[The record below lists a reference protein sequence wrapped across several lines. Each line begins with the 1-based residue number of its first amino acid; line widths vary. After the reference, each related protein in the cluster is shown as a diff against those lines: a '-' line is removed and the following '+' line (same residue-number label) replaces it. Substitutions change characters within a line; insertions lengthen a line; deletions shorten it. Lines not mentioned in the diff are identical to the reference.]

1 MSGDLV
7 SRKNRKTK
15 NFQIAGPHIA
25 IAAAPT
31 PGMAMREE
39 LRLLKPALL
48 YGDHVTLVSPKAA
61 MIAGVLDIAKL
72 NTEDFLRL
80 IAEFAPIVSPGK
92 HGGLDE
98 GVKRY
103 RELKRKRGRTPA
115 ELIQQLR
122 FEQETRQMFE
132 STMLPPLREIASETG
147 AVDLVPAIEAGL
159 LTVTPLST
167 TQRPTNLEH
176 LFAPSQD
183 DWSDNVVSG
192 FVNQISELIDKPDT
206 YPLFDNETSKLW
218 SLGIK
223 EGVFELPAGASHRA
237 KEVHTAASFMER
249 LPAFDKA
256 DVSEVLGIREEL
268 GEALVNFRAA
278 VSKLGKLIE
287 AAPRE
292 DHFGAKIEELYAQ
305 EISPAL
311 LEIHQRIRDNQYLLR
326 LAGSAGPVAGVLGEG
341 VLTAI
346 VGQSIDS
353 SQLIAGIPSD
363 SASQLAALLGSG
375 ASLTAIAKW
384 TVEQASEKAK
394 ESRQIQRQELY
405 FLYRVNNLLD

>member
-132 STMLPPLREIASETG
+132 STMLPPPARDSIGNGCSRPGAGNRGRTADGYAFVYYTKTNQLR
-147 AVDLVPAIEAGL
+147 
-159 LTVTPLST
+159 TPVCT
-167 TQRPTNLEH
+167 
-176 LFAPSQD
+176 F
-183 DWSDNVVSG
+183 
-192 FVNQISELIDKPDT
+192 
-206 YPLFDNETSKLW
+206 
-218 SLGIK
+218 
-223 EGVFELPAGASHRA
+223 
-237 KEVHTAASFMER
+237 
-249 LPAFDKA
+249 
-256 DVSEVLGIREEL
+256 
-268 GEALVNFRAA
+268 
-278 VSKLGKLIE
+278 
-287 AAPRE
+287 
-292 DHFGAKIEELYAQ
+292 
-305 EISPAL
+305 
-311 LEIHQRIRDNQYLLR
+311 
-326 LAGSAGPVAGVLGEG
+326 
-341 VLTAI
+341 
-346 VGQSIDS
+346 
-353 SQLIAGIPSD
+353 
-363 SASQLAALLGSG
+363 
-375 ASLTAIAKW
+375 
-384 TVEQASEKAK
+384 
-394 ESRQIQRQELY
+394 SR
-405 FLYRVNNLLD
+405 